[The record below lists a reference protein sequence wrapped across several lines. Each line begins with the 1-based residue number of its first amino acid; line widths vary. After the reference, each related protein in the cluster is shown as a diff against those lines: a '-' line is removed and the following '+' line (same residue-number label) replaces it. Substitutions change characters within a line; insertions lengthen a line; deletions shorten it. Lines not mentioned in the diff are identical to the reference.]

1 MFKKINRFAYF
12 TFNDIN
18 PDLNTWKK
26 YETKMVKNGQS
37 MNEIQLD
44 ISDAVLNGTTESFD

>member
-1 MFKKINRFAYF
+1 MFKKINRFSYS

-37 MNEIQLD
+37 MNEI
-44 ISDAVLNGTTESFD
+44 